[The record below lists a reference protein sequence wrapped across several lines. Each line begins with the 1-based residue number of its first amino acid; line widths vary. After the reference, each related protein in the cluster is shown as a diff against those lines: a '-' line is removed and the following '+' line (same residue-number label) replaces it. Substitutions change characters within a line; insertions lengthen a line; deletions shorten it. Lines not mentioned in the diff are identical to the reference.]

1 MFIRVI
7 MLLILLVLA
16 GFASAE
22 DWITIYNDDLSL
34 VRSNFELELKAGR
47 QEYNF
52 DNITSRI
59 EAPSVIVHSLS
70 GGVRVAEQNYEYDL
84 AGKSQIIAK
93 YIEREV
99 ELLTKDDSRVIG
111 TLKFYDGSSFGI
123 LEKGSD
129 RLFVVADSE
138 TQVIKLAE
146 LPSNFYTK
154 PTLHWSLIADKAGK
168 HPIQM
173 TYLTG
178 GLSWNVTYNSVW
190 DEKTLALN
198 SWVTIT
204 NQSGKA
210 FDEVTLKLIAGDV
223 NRVYDVYGGYKRN
236 MYDEMMAPSMAMDA
250 GAPSFEEKAFHDFHM
265 YTLDQKVSFANNQTK
280 QLELYPLQNVK
291 ANQAYEYSTWGGGVN
306 SVIKFKNTEE
316 NGIGKPLPKGTL
328 KVYKKDSD
336 GNLEFIGEDS
346 IKHTSK
352 NEDVKINTGTA
363 FDLVA
368 STLVRDQRDLGKNKS
383 ERTIQVTLRNNS
395 AEAKTINVLHQ
406 LGGNDSIIE
415 SNFTHTQDTNLKA
428 TFEIAVQPDKEVILN
443 FTVRTEY

>member
-1 MFIRVI
+1 MFYKISLTMV
-7 MLLILLVLA
+7 LLLLAAFA
-16 GFASAE
+16 GAE

-34 VRSNFELELKAGR
+34 VRSNFELDLEKGR
-47 QEYNF
+47 QDYNF

-59 EAPSVIVHSLS
+59 EAPSVIVHSLG

-84 AGKSQIIAK
+84 AGKHQIIAK

-123 LEKGSD
+123 LEKGSG
-129 RLFVVADSE
+129 RLFVVADGE

-168 HPIQM
+168 HPLQM

-178 GLSWNVTYNSVW
+178 GLRWNVTYNSVW
-190 DEKTLALN
+190 DEKNLALN

-210 FDEVTLKLIAGDV
+210 FDDVTLKLIAGDV
-223 NRVYDVYGGYKRN
+223 NRVYDSYNQYKRD
-236 MYDEMMAPSMAMDA
+236 YYPEMAGMAMDA
-250 GAPSFEEKAFHDFHM
+250 AAPSFEEKAFHDFHM

-316 NGIGKPLPKGTL
+316 NGIGKPLPKGTI

-346 IKHTSK
+346 IDHTSK
-352 NEDVKINTGTA
+352 NEEVKISTGTA

-368 STLVRDQRDLGKNKS
+368 STLVRDQKDLGKRIS
-383 ERTIQVTLRNNS
+383 ERTIQITLRNNS

-406 LGGNDSIIE
+406 LGGNDRIIE
-415 SNFTHTQDTNLKA
+415 SNFDHTEDTNMKS
-428 TFEIAVQPDKEVILN
+428 TFEIPVQPDKEVILN